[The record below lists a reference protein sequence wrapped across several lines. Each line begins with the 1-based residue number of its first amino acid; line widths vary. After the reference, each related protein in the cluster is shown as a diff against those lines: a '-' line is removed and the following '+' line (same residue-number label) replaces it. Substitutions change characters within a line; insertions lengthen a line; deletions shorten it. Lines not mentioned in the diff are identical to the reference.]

1 MSSEYLLSI
10 GAIFGPSIILDD
22 EIWRLITAMF
32 LHGGIEH
39 IAMNMIS
46 LWFIGRVVESWI
58 DRVSYIS
65 IYFISGIVG
74 GLISIY
80 MHPITVGIGASGAIF
95 GIFGALSGMAIV
107 YRKQME
113 EQFKSFIKEFGII
126 LLLNLI
132 IGITFESV
140 DLSAHIAG
148 LVVGMIGGA
157 MVAKSPRMLWIY
169 ITIMTIF
176 IILFYNYLESY
187 LEPLYISIANAQF

>member
-1 MSSEYLLSI
+1 MRSEYLLSI

-39 IAMNMIS
+39 IAMNMLS
-46 LWFIGRVVESWI
+46 LWFIGRVVESWF

-74 GLISIY
+74 GLVSIY

-95 GIFGALSGMAIV
+95 GIFGALSGMVIV
-107 YRKQME
+107 HRKRME
-113 EQFKSFIKEFGII
+113 EQFKSFMKQFGII
-126 LLLNLI
+126 LLLNLV
-132 IGITFESV
+132 IGVVFQSV

-148 LVVGMIGGA
+148 LIVGMIGGA
-157 MVAKSPRMLWIY
+157 MVAKSYKMIY
-169 ITIMTIF
+169 IAIMTIF
-176 IILFYNYLESY
+176 MILFYSYLYSY
-187 LEPLYISIANAQF
+187 LEPLYISVANVQF